1 MVGEAESIDDFVA
14 INWIQLYTSTKSP
27 YNIGNTYGKDGERMG
42 DYMPTD
48 KQYDGQLIEEYSRLK
63 RIREVAVKENALD
76 TVKVIDIEINYIK
89 LKLKPLELPD
99 DEAVFAK

>member
-1 MVGEAESIDDFVA
+1 MGDFVVK
-14 INWIQLYTSTKSP
+14 NWIQLYTFIKSP
-27 YNIGNTYGKDGERMG
+27 YNIGNTCGKDGERMA

-48 KQYDGQLIEEYSRLK
+48 KLYDGQLIEEYSRLK

-89 LKLKPLELPD
+89 LKLKPLVLPD
-99 DEAVFAK
+99 DEVVMIK